1 MRITLLCILV
11 VLLVAGCRKQEEV
24 IITGNTPPPDETIPH
39 LTIESYANRSYISLL
54 GRKPSDAEMN
64 TAVAQ
69 LRAHNF
75 SNADRISFLD
85 GVMAKPEY
93 LQNLFD
99 IGRNQLID
107 GVDTSE
113 IQENIDVFT
122 LLSTDPNYQAL
133 WPQIQAE
140 IVKMQAVMDI
150 VPDLSNGT
158 IDVRGMHQRLI
169 YNYIYDQL
177 NMGTQNFVISC
188 FQKFFLRYPST
199 DELERGELMVN
210 GFPSSLF
217 LQTGKTKTDFIL
229 IILNSREYAEGQVRD
244 IYARYLFREPSSA
257 EMSQYAQEYLQ
268 SNDYQALQQIVLAG
282 DEYAGI

>member
-1 MRITLLCILV
+1 M
-11 VLLVAGCRKQEEV
+11 VLLLMAGCKKQEEV
-24 IITGNTPPPDETIPH
+24 IITGNNPPPDQTIPH
-39 LTIESYANRSYISLL
+39 LTIESYANRAYISLL

-64 TAVAQ
+64 TSVAV
-69 LRAHNF
+69 LRANNF
-75 SNADRISFLD
+75 SNADRIAFLD

-99 IGRNQLID
+99 IGRNQFLD

-113 IQENIDVFT
+113 IQDNIDIFT
-122 LLSTDPNYQAL
+122 LLSTDPNYQPL
-133 WPQIQAE
+133 WPVIIAE
-140 IVKMQAVMDI
+140 IGKMQAVMDI
-150 VPDLSNGT
+150 VPDLANGS
-158 IDVRGMHQRLI
+158 IDVRGMHSRLI

-188 FQKFFLRYPST
+188 FQKFLFRYPTT

-217 LQTGKTKTDFIL
+217 LQTGKTKTDFMQIM
-229 IILNSREYAEGQVRD
+229 LNSRDYAEGQVRD
-244 IYARYLFREPSSA
+244 LFVRYLFREPSSE
-257 EMSQYAQEYLQ
+257 EMSQYAQEFLQ
-268 SNDYQALQQIVLAG
+268 SNDYQALQQVVLAG